1 MPSGPRRSRSPGG
14 HDGIP
19 IRAPVADGD
28 DAGSLETS
36 EANWQTGD
44 TVIAHGNTHFRVV
57 SVVPVERI
65 AEFVD
70 DPAYGVLVVE
80 PL

>member
-1 MPSGPRRSRSPGG
+1 LRHSGSVG
-14 HDGIP
+14 
-19 IRAPVADGD
+19 APTD
-28 DAGSLETS
+28 DAGSIETS

-44 TVIAHGNTHFRVV
+44 TVIAHGNRWFRVV

-70 DPAYGVLVVE
+70 EPDCGVLVVE
-80 PL
+80 PLEV